1 MQPNPGSTLRT
12 RPTLLFRVRDWQD
25 RASWDEFHRLY
36 RRLVYGRARR
46 AGLAHADAEEVAQ
59 AVFQNVAEAIAD
71 FDANPGRG
79 SFRGWLMKITQRR
92 IADKFETLRKNPA
105 QPAARRAPPEPCTA
119 TVERLAA
126 PADDEDEW
134 DREWQQQVM
143 VTAIERLARRAK
155 PVHFQAFELYV
166 RQEWPVL
173 RVAKALGLNPAA
185 VYVIAHRLTR
195 QLKLEAERL
204 QKQLG

>member
-1 MQPNPGSTLRT
+1 MHPHPGSTLRT

-36 RRLVYGRARR
+36 RRLVYGRARG

-59 AVFQNVAEAIAD
+59 AVFQSVAEAIKD
-71 FDANPGRG
+71 FDATPERG
-79 SFRGWLMKITQRR
+79 SFRGWMMKITRRR
-92 IADKFETLRKNPA
+92 IADKFESLRKNPA
-105 QPAARRAPPEPCTA
+105 LPSARRATSEPCTA
-119 TVERLAA
+119 TIERLAA
-126 PADDEDEW
+126 PAGDEDEW

-143 VTAIERLARRAK
+143 TTAIERLARRVQ

-166 RQEWPVL
+166 RQDWPVL

-185 VYVIAHRLTR
+185 VYVIAHRITR
-195 QLKLEAERL
+195 QLKAEAERL